1 MTRFT
6 LGQLAE
12 VLDAKLVGDPA
23 RVITG
28 VATLDAAS
36 ATDLSFI
43 TDPRYEADARTS
55 QAGAF
60 IAASGT
66 QGLPAPVLEC
76 GSPQRALVEVLAL
89 FYPPV
94 PLAAGVDSTAAV
106 SASAV
111 IDASASIGPL
121 AVIEAGAR
129 IGARV
134 RVHALA
140 YVGPGVEIGEDS
152 VIHPHVVLLERVRVG
167 RRVIL
172 HAGAVLGADGFGYTR
187 EGASYRKI
195 PQVGSVVIED
205 DVEIG
210 ANATIDRATLGATI
224 VRRGTK
230 IDNLVQVA
238 PNVEIGEDTVIAA
251 QTGIAG
257 SSRIGRDVM
266 LGGQAGVADHITVG
280 DGSML
285 SAQSGV
291 AQDVPP
297 GAKFAGTWGRP
308 LFQARRIWVAQ
319 GELPEMVGRLRKLE
333 RRVAE
338 LEARLGESEGP

>member
-12 VLDAKLVGDPA
+12 VLAAKLAGDPA
-23 RVITG
+23 RVVTG

-36 ATDLSFI
+36 ADDISFLTDL
-43 TDPRYEADARTS
+43 RYEAAARAS
-55 QAGAF
+55 RAGAF
-60 IAASGT
+60 IAPVGT
-66 QGLPAPVLEC
+66 RGLPAPVLEC
-76 GSPQRALVEVLAL
+76 TSPQRALVELLGL
-89 FYPPV
+89 FHPPPAV
-94 PLAAGVDSTAAV
+94 TPGVDPSASVAV
-106 SASAV
+106 SASV
-111 IDASASIGPL
+111 DPSATIGPL
-121 AVIEAGAR
+121 VVVESGAR

-140 YVGPGVEIGEDS
+140 YVGPGVAIGEDS
-152 VIHPHVVLLERVRVG
+152 VIHPLVVLREDVRVG
-167 RRVIL
+167 KRVIL
-172 HAGAVLGADGFGYTR
+172 HPGAVLGADGFGYTR
-187 EGASYRKI
+187 DDGRYRKI
-195 PQVGSVVIED
+195 PQVGGVLIED

-210 ANATIDRATLGATI
+210 ANSTVDRATLGSTI

-238 PNVEIGEDTVIAA
+238 HNVEIGEDSIIAA

-266 LGGQAGVADHITVG
+266 LGGQVGVADHVTVG
-280 DGSML
+280 DGAML
-285 SAQSGV
+285 SAQAGV
-291 AQDVPP
+291 AQDVAP
-297 GAKFAGTWGRP
+297 GAKLAGTWGRP

-319 GELPEMVGRLRKLE
+319 SELPDMIARMKKLE

-338 LEARLGESEGP
+338 LEARLRDGGRG